1 MGAKVARGKSMWEEQ
16 APLWLERRAKGVVG
30 VEGRAGKPT
39 AGLSEDCAFVGVE
52 EDPQAAM

>member
-1 MGAKVARGKSMWEEQ
+1 MWEEQ

-39 AGLSEDCAFVGVE
+39 AGLSEDCAFVGAE